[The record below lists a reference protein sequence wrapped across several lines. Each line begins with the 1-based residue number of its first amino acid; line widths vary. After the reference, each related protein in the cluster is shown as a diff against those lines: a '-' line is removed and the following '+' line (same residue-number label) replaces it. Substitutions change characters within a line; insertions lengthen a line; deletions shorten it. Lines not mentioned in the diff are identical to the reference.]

1 MPFPVFGKCRQNC
14 TKNQV
19 FFWSFASILL
29 QIRTFFPPRIF
40 FLATALI
47 NSYRT
52 EHFCETFFVIK
63 YLKHDAKY
71 IPSKVCNMYKRNIP
85 LRILIKFCR
94 DVSRLFGRP
103 VYRFGYPNSGAQKTL
118 FVFSFF
124 STASA
129 KICWIAINDFTM
141 HLTVLKFLRRQ
152 KCREKRKKWNKKTS
166 KCFRSSVRF
175 FFLISLWTWSHSLNE
190 VSSLH
195 GFMRFLLYY
204 LLHLFSSRSFVALT
218 SL

>member
-1 MPFPVFGKCRQNC
+1 MSAKLCQ
-14 TKNQV
+14 KSSL
-19 FFWSFASILL
+19 FWSFASILL

-52 EHFCETFFVIK
+52 EHFCKTLFVMK

-103 VYRFGYPNSGAQKTL
+103 VYRFGYPNSGAQKKL

-124 STASA
+124 SSAST

-141 HLTVLKFLRRQ
+141 HLTVLEFVRRQ
-152 KCREKRKKWNKKTS
+152 KCREKRKKMKQKDVEVFSFKCSLFLLDFFMNLISFIKWS
-166 KCFRSSVRF
+166 KQFTRLHAISSV
-175 FFLISLWTWSHSLNE
+175 
-190 VSSLH
+190 
-195 GFMRFLLYY
+195 LLAA
-204 LLHLFSSRSFVALT
+204 SFQLT
-218 SL
+218 

>member
-47 NSYRT
+47 NSY
-52 EHFCETFFVIK
+52 
-63 YLKHDAKY
+63 
-71 IPSKVCNMYKRNIP
+71 KRNIP

-124 STASA
+124 STAST